1 MWMVVD
7 LIALLIIVAYAA
19 IGFFRGF
26 SEFLFQVI
34 SLLITIGVV
43 FFAYKPVANVVMDT
57 QLDEKIYSVVYENLA
72 NTPIAEGEEISTEN
86 TNMSKGIV
94 STINGYIAE
103 AKENAEQN
111 VLEFVSNKIAI
122 IVVYAITAV
131 ALFVI
136 VHLVLFFIRIALDI
150 MGSLPLLRE
159 GNQVLGLVIGVIK
172 GILLVYLLLALASGL
187 SPILS
192 RFGIIDAI
200 ESSKVSSILYNNN
213 IIIDIIHK
221 LG

>member
-7 LIALLIIVAYAA
+7 LIALLIVVAYAA

-34 SLLITIGVV
+34 SILITIGVV

-103 AKENAEQN
+103 AKEKAEQN

-122 IVVYAITAV
+122 IVVYAITAI
-131 ALFVI
+131 ALFV
-136 VHLVLFFIRIALDI
+136 VVQLVLFFIRIALDI

-159 GNQVLGLVIGVIK
+159 GNQVLGLVIGVFK

-192 RFGIIDAI
+192 QFGIIEAI
-200 ESSKVSSILYNNN
+200 ESSKISSILYNNN

-221 LG
+221 MG

>member
-72 NTPIAEGEEISTEN
+72 NTPIAEGEEINTEN

-150 MGSLPLLRE
+150 MGSMPLLRE
-159 GNQVLGLVIGVIK
+159 GNQVLGLVIGVVK

>member
-72 NTPIAEGEEISTEN
+72 NTPIAEGEEINTEN

-136 VHLVLFFIRIALDI
+136 VQLVLFFIRIALDI

-192 RFGIIDAI
+192 QFGIIDAI

>member
-7 LIALLIIVAYAA
+7 LIALLIIVVYAL

-86 TNMSKGIV
+86 TNMSEGIV

-150 MGSLPLLRE
+150 MGSMPLLRE
-159 GNQVLGLVIGVIK
+159 GNQVLGLVIGVVK

-192 RFGIIDAI
+192 QFGIIDAI

>member
-7 LIALLIIVAYAA
+7 LIALLIVVAYAA

-34 SLLITIGVV
+34 SILITIGVV

-122 IVVYAITAV
+122 IVVYAITAI
-131 ALFVI
+131 ALFV
-136 VHLVLFFIRIALDI
+136 VVQLVLFFIRIALDI

-159 GNQVLGLVIGVIK
+159 GNQVLGLVIGVFK

-192 RFGIIDAI
+192 QFGIIEAI
-200 ESSKVSSILYNNN
+200 ESSKISSILYNNN

-221 LG
+221 MG

>member
-136 VHLVLFFIRIALDI
+136 VQLVLFFIRIALDI

-192 RFGIIDAI
+192 KFGIIDAI

>member
-7 LIALLIIVAYAA
+7 LIALLIIAAYAA
-19 IGFFRGF
+19 IGFFKGF
-26 SEFLFQVI
+26 SEFIFQVI

-72 NTPIAEGEEISTEN
+72 NTPIAEGEEINTEN

-111 VLEFVSNKIAI
+111 ILEFVSNKIAI

-136 VHLVLFFIRIALDI
+136 VQLVLFFIRIALDI

-192 RFGIIDAI
+192 KFGIIDAI

>member
-72 NTPIAEGEEISTEN
+72 NTPIAEGEEINTEN

-136 VHLVLFFIRIALDI
+136 VQLVLFFIRIALDI

-192 RFGIIDAI
+192 QFGIIDAI
-200 ESSKVSSILYNNN
+200 ESS
-213 IIIDIIHK
+213 
-221 LG
+221 

>member
-7 LIALLIIVAYAA
+7 LIALLIIVVYAL

-72 NTPIAEGEEISTEN
+72 NTPIAEGEEINTEN

-122 IVVYAITAV
+122 IVVYAITAI
-131 ALFVI
+131 ALFV
-136 VHLVLFFIRIALDI
+136 VVQLVLFFIRIALDI

-192 RFGIIDAI
+192 KFGIIDAI

-221 LG
+221 MG

>member
-122 IVVYAITAV
+122 IVVYAITAI
-131 ALFVI
+131 ALFV
-136 VHLVLFFIRIALDI
+136 VVQLVLFFIRIALDI

-192 RFGIIDAI
+192 KFGIIDAI

-221 LG
+221 MG

>member
-57 QLDEKIYSVVYENLA
+57 QLDEKLYSVVYENLA

-122 IVVYAITAV
+122 IVVYAITAI
-131 ALFVI
+131 ALFV
-136 VHLVLFFIRIALDI
+136 VVQLVLFFIRIALDI

-192 RFGIIDAI
+192 KFGIIDAI

-221 LG
+221 MG

>member
-7 LIALLIIVAYAA
+7 LIALLIIAAYAA
-19 IGFFRGF
+19 IGFFKGF
-26 SEFLFQVI
+26 SEFIFQVI

-136 VHLVLFFIRIALDI
+136 VQLVLFFIRIALDI

-192 RFGIIDAI
+192 KFGIIDAI

-221 LG
+221 MG

>member
-1 MWMVVD
+1 MWMIVD
-7 LIALLIIVAYAA
+7 LIALLIVVAYAA

-72 NTPIAEGEEISTEN
+72 NTPIAEGEEINTEN

-136 VHLVLFFIRIALDI
+136 VQLVLFFIRIALDI

-192 RFGIIDAI
+192 QFGIIDAI

>member
-7 LIALLIIVAYAA
+7 LIALLIVVAYAA

-72 NTPIAEGEEISTEN
+72 NTPIAEGEEINTEN

-122 IVVYAITAV
+122 IVVYAITAI
-131 ALFVI
+131 ALFV
-136 VHLVLFFIRIALDI
+136 VVQLVLFVIRIALDI

-159 GNQVLGLVIGVIK
+159 GNQVLGLVIGVFK

-192 RFGIIDAI
+192 QFGIIEAI
-200 ESSKVSSILYNNN
+200 ESSKISSILYNNN

-221 LG
+221 MG

>member
-7 LIALLIIVAYAA
+7 LIALLIVVAYAA

-34 SLLITIGVV
+34 SILITIGVV

-94 STINGYIAE
+94 S
-103 AKENAEQN
+103 
-111 VLEFVSNKIAI
+111 LS
-122 IVVYAITAV
+122 
-131 ALFVI
+131 
-136 VHLVLFFIRIALDI
+136 IRP
-150 MGSLPLLRE
+150 LP
-159 GNQVLGLVIGVIK
+159 Q
-172 GILLVYLLLALASGL
+172 
-187 SPILS
+187 
-192 RFGIIDAI
+192 
-200 ESSKVSSILYNNN
+200 
-213 IIIDIIHK
+213 
-221 LG
+221 

>member
-7 LIALLIIVAYAA
+7 LIALLIVVAYAA

-34 SLLITIGVV
+34 SILITIGVV

-111 VLEFVSNKIAI
+111 VLEFVCNKIAI
-122 IVVYAITAV
+122 IVVYAITAI
-131 ALFVI
+131 ALFV
-136 VHLVLFFIRIALDI
+136 VVQLVLFFIRIALDI

-159 GNQVLGLVIGVIK
+159 GNQVLGLVIGVFK

-192 RFGIIDAI
+192 QFGIIEAI
-200 ESSKVSSILYNNN
+200 ESSKISSILYNNN

-221 LG
+221 MG

>member
-19 IGFFRGF
+19 IGFFKGF

-72 NTPIAEGEEISTEN
+72 NTPIAEGEEINTEN

-136 VHLVLFFIRIALDI
+136 VQLVLFFIRIALDI

-192 RFGIIDAI
+192 KFGIIDAI

>member
-7 LIALLIIVAYAA
+7 LIALLIVVAYAA

-72 NTPIAEGEEISTEN
+72 NTPIAEGEEINTEN

-122 IVVYAITAV
+122 IVVYAITAI
-131 ALFVI
+131 ALFV
-136 VHLVLFFIRIALDI
+136 VVQLVLFFIRIAVDI

-159 GNQVLGLVIGVIK
+159 GNQVLGLVIGVFK

-192 RFGIIDAI
+192 QFGIIEAI
-200 ESSKVSSILYNNN
+200 ESSKISSILYNNN

-221 LG
+221 MG

>member
-7 LIALLIIVAYAA
+7 LIALLIIAAYAA
-19 IGFFRGF
+19 IGFFKGF
-26 SEFLFQVI
+26 SEFIFQVI

-57 QLDEKIYSVVYENLA
+57 QLDEKIYSVVYENLS
-72 NTPIAEGEEISTEN
+72 NTPIAEGEEINTEN

-94 STINGYIAE
+94 NTINGYIAE

-111 VLEFVSNKIAI
+111 ILEFVSNKIAI

-192 RFGIIDAI
+192 KFGIIDAI

>member
-57 QLDEKIYSVVYENLA
+57 QLDEKIYSVVYDNLS
-72 NTPIAEGEEISTEN
+72 NTPIAEGEEINTEN

-94 STINGYIAE
+94 STINGYIEE

-136 VHLVLFFIRIALDI
+136 VQLVLFFIRIALDI

-192 RFGIIDAI
+192 QFGIIDAI

>member
-19 IGFFRGF
+19 IGFFKGF

-72 NTPIAEGEEISTEN
+72 NTPIAEGEEINTEN

-136 VHLVLFFIRIALDI
+136 VQLVLFFIRIALDI

-192 RFGIIDAI
+192 QFGIIDAI

>member
-7 LIALLIIVAYAA
+7 LIALLIIVVYAL

-72 NTPIAEGEEISTEN
+72 NTPIAEGEEINTEN

-122 IVVYAITAV
+122 IVVYAITAI
-131 ALFVI
+131 ALFV
-136 VHLVLFFIRIALDI
+136 VVQLVLFFIRIALDI

-172 GILLVYLLLALASGL
+172 GILLV
-187 SPILS
+187 
-192 RFGIIDAI
+192 
-200 ESSKVSSILYNNN
+200 
-213 IIIDIIHK
+213 
-221 LG
+221 

>member
-7 LIALLIIVAYAA
+7 LIALLIIAAYAA
-19 IGFFRGF
+19 IGFFKGF
-26 SEFLFQVI
+26 SEFIFQVI

-57 QLDEKIYSVVYENLA
+57 QLDEKIYSVVYDNLS
-72 NTPIAEGEEISTEN
+72 NTPIAEGEEINTEN

-94 STINGYIAE
+94 NTINGYIAE

-111 VLEFVSNKIAI
+111 ILEFVSNKIAI

-192 RFGIIDAI
+192 KFGIIDAI

>member
-7 LIALLIIVAYAA
+7 LIALLIVVAYAA

-72 NTPIAEGEEISTEN
+72 NTPIAEGEDINTEN

-122 IVVYAITAV
+122 IVVYAITAI
-131 ALFVI
+131 ALFV
-136 VHLVLFFIRIALDI
+136 VVQLVLFFIRIALDI

-159 GNQVLGLVIGVIK
+159 GNQVLGLVIGVFK

-192 RFGIIDAI
+192 QFGIIEAI
-200 ESSKVSSILYNNN
+200 ESSKISSILYNNN
-213 IIIDIIHK
+213 IINDIIHK
-221 LG
+221 MG

>member
-7 LIALLIIVAYAA
+7 LIALLIIVVYAL

-86 TNMSKGIV
+86 TNMSEGIV
-94 STINGYIAE
+94 STINGYITE

-111 VLEFVSNKIAI
+111 VLEFVSNKITI

-150 MGSLPLLRE
+150 MGSMPLLRE
-159 GNQVLGLVIGVIK
+159 GNQVLGLVIGVVK

-192 RFGIIDAI
+192 QFGIIDAI

>member
-19 IGFFRGF
+19 IGFFKGF

-43 FFAYKPVANVVMDT
+43 LFAYKPVANVVMDT

-72 NTPIAEGEEISTEN
+72 NTPIAEGEEINTEN

-136 VHLVLFFIRIALDI
+136 VQLVLFFIRIALDI

-192 RFGIIDAI
+192 QFGIIDAI

>member
-1 MWMVVD
+1 
-7 LIALLIIVAYAA
+7 
-19 IGFFRGF
+19 
-26 SEFLFQVI
+26 
-34 SLLITIGVV
+34 
-43 FFAYKPVANVVMDT
+43 MDT

-72 NTPIAEGEEISTEN
+72 NTPIAEGEEINTEN
-86 TNMSKGIV
+86 TNMSTGIV

-136 VHLVLFFIRIALDI
+136 VQLVLFFIRIALDI

-192 RFGIIDAI
+192 QFGIIDAI